1 MMVRIASLFI
11 FLVAATSAHAE
22 TIGAEDRTVSLTISS
37 DALGEMRE
45 IYVRTPI
52 RYDETV
58 KYPVVYVL
66 DGEWNFELVAAH
78 LDFMSDNGVMPPM
91 IVTGVRNVNRNRDY
105 LPVPDDNFFDG
116 GEAGAFLKFVERD
129 WIRAVEDGYP
139 ASGERV
145 IVGHSFGGVFALYAF
160 FENPALFDATIAVSA
175 SAWIGNNALAGM
187 ARELFSDGVPADRFV
202 YMAPGEF
209 DGGPTRPSGEA
220 LAAIFEEAATETLD
234 WVFEVIPGAE
244 HFKAFTGALNNSFNR
259 LFPGETFATDARNA
273 GKAGGADAINA
284 WFDEKERTLG
294 WRFFPAWFDFGVAA
308 AMLSRDDPA
317 AGIEMI
323 KRVQPYHGEN
333 ANFIALSAQVF
344 ENAGDYQTAAREYQ
358 RAIDLAKSLSLHPNV
373 IHLDRLEAGLQRV
386 RTKSAAASDKET

>member
-1 MMVRIASLFI
+1 MSI
-11 FLVAATSAHAE
+11 FLFAATNAHAE
-22 TIGAEDRTVSLTISS
+22 TIGAADRTVSLTVSS
-37 DALGEMRE
+37 DTLGETRE

-52 RYDETV
+52 HYDDKAT
-58 KYPVVYVL
+58 YPVVYVL

-78 LDFMSDNGVMPPM
+78 LDFMNDNGVMPPM

-105 LPVPDDNFFDG
+105 LPVPDDNHFDSG
-116 GEAGAFLKFVERD
+116 AAAAFLDFVEDD
-129 WIRAVEDGYP
+129 WISAVENAYP

-175 SAWIGNNALAGM
+175 SAWVGDNALSDM
-187 ARELFSDGVPADRFV
+187 ARARFADGVPSDRYV

-220 LAAIFEEAATETLD
+220 LGAIFDEAAPETLD
-234 WVFEVIPGAE
+234 WVFEIIAGAE

-259 LFPGETFATDARNA
+259 LFPGETFATDARAA
-273 GKAGGADAINA
+273 GKEGGADAVRA
-284 WFDEKERTLG
+284 WFDEKERALG

-308 AMLSRDDPA
+308 IILSRDDPA
-317 AGIEMI
+317 AGVEII
-323 KRVQPYHGEN
+323 NRTRPYHQN
-333 ANFIALSAQVF
+333 DANFAALSAQVYENAGAF
-344 ENAGDYQTAAREYQ
+344 ENAEAEYE
-358 RAIDLAKSLSLHPNV
+358 RAIDIANARALHPNV

-386 RTKSAAASDKET
+386 RAKKNATSDSET